1 MTSSMAGNATGLP
14 LPAPFLSSLREAI
27 ERLDGGAVAPALDL
41 YVTSEAIVANVALPG
56 VKPED
61 IEISV
66 GDDLVTI
73 GVAREEVVAG
83 AGYVHRELSHGSL
96 RRSFWLPTTVQPEV
110 ATASL
115 RDGLLTLTL
124 PKADRASRCA
134 SETMSPE
141 IRVHPA

>member
-1 MTSSMAGNATGLP
+1 MTSSMAGSVTGLS

-41 YVTSEAIVANVALPG
+41 YEAGDAIVARVAVPG
-56 VKPED
+56 VKRED

-73 GVAREEVVAG
+73 GVATEEVNTE

-96 RRSFWLPTTVQPEV
+96 RRSFWLPTTVQPDA

-115 RDGLLTLTL
+115 RDGLLTLRL
-124 PKADRASRCA
+124 PKADRAESK
-134 SETMSPE
+134 
-141 IRVHPA
+141 RVRIEVA

>member
-1 MTSSMAGNATGLP
+1 MAGSLTGLS

-41 YVTSEAIVANVALPG
+41 YVAGEAIVASVALPG

-61 IEISV
+61 IEVIV

-73 GVAREEVVAG
+73 GVASEEVNTE

-96 RRSFWLPTTVQPEV
+96 HRSFWLPTTVQPEA
-110 ATASL
+110 ATATL
-115 RDGLLTLTL
+115 RDGLLTLRL
-124 PKADRASRCA
+124 PKADRAGSK
-134 SETMSPE
+134 
-141 IRVHPA
+141 RVRIEVS